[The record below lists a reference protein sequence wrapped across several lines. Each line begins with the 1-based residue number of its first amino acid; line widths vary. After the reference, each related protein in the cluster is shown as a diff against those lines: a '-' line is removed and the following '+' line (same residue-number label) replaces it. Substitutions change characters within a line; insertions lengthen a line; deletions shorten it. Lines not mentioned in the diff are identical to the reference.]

1 MKQDGQTNGHG
12 SSAHFVVGSAP
23 LDPRALVSGKRFV
36 LLGGTGFLGK
46 IFTSMLLFRFPEIER
61 VYLLVRKGKF
71 ASSADRFFGDIAT
84 SEPFRP
90 IREKHGEAFDAFIR
104 DRFAVS
110 RVTDSRS

>member
-1 MKQDGQTNGHG
+1 MKQNGHTHAA
-12 SSAHFVVGSAP
+12 SVQFVGAGREP

-61 VYLLVRKGKF
+61 VYLLVRKGKH
-71 ASSADRFFGDIAT
+71 ASSAARFFDEIAT

-90 IREKHGEAFDAFIR
+90 IRERHGEAYEAFIR
-104 DRFAVS
+104 E
-110 RVTDSRS
+110 